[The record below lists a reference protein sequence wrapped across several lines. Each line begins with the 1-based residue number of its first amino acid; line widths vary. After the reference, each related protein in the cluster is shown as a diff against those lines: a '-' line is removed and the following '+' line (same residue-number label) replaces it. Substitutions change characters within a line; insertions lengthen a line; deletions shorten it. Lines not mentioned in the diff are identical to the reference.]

1 MTRIKIHK
9 LSALSELRF
18 KKRKINKMRREG
30 RNEDD
35 NAKIKTDKDENR
47 DRDGNKNCE
56 APPN

>member
-1 MTRIKIHK
+1 
-9 LSALSELRF
+9 
-18 KKRKINKMRREG
+18 MRREG

-47 DRDGNKNCE
+47 DKDGNKNCE